1 MALKNKGEEDWG
13 LRTYEAGLRTYE
25 AGLLTGQENMTQGD
39 GRMEDIPGYVL
50 EMDQTVPCGM

>member
-1 MALKNKGEEDWG
+1 MALKNKGEED
-13 LRTYEAGLRTYE
+13 RGLRTYE

-39 GRMEDIPGYVL
+39 GRMEETPEYVL